1 MDEICRGTE
10 MAKGTCIAGS
20 IIETLDHIG
29 CLGIISTHLHDIFNL
44 PLTTKSTVYKA
55 MGTEIVDGCT
65 RPTWKLVDGVC
76 RESLAFET
84 AQREGIPE
92 AIIRRAEELYFSIN
106 GSGTCSQ
113 RVVAKIE
120 HLSPG
125 SDVNGLDETSDSL
138 RRISNDFSSFGMEIL
153 SPREILLKEVES
165 IITIICQKKLIE
177 LYKQK
182 NLSELAEVSCV
193 AVGAREQ
200 PPPSTI
206 GASSIY
212 VMCRPDKKL
221 YIGQVTSFPWTYW
234 R

>member
-10 MAKGTCIAGS
+10 MGKGTCIAGS
-20 IIETLDHIG
+20 IIETLDHIA
-29 CLGIISTHLHDIFNL
+29 CLGIVSTHLHDIFNL

-55 MGTEIVDGCT
+55 MGTEIADGRT
-65 RPTWKLVDGVC
+65 MPTWKLVDGVC

-106 GSGTCSQ
+106 GSGPCSEKDD
-113 RVVAKIE
+113 AKIK
-120 HLSPG
+120 HLNSG
-125 SDVNGLDETSDSL
+125 SDVNGFVEASDSS
-138 RRISNDFSSFGMEIL
+138 RRISNGFNSFGTEIL
-153 SPREILLKEVES
+153 NPREILLKEVES
-165 IITIICQKKLIE
+165 VVTIICQKKLIE

-193 AVGAREQ
+193 TVGAREQ

-206 GASSIY
+206 GASSVY
-212 VMCRPDKKL
+212 VLFRPDKKL
-221 YIGQVTSFPWTYW
+221 YIGQVTSFPPAYW